1 MGENLV
7 VETEA
12 DELIRLL
19 SRIPE
24 ISMIEAS
31 KQLKVPEATIE
42 LLATFLE
49 EEGIVSIQYK
59 LTTPYLSLAK
69 PSARNENV
77 MKQAKEP
84 MFNVPEIKEG
94 DEAKDEDLAPP
105 IPLNSGI
112 QIDSSKNASLTEI
125 ETLVNNLSGTWT
137 TEPDLLRKTGMI
149 LDLITKKLSL
159 APLSKRSSNLQRE
172 ILTYTRIFDEIKQ
185 RYQMGEKT
193 AARDSLGE
201 LIVGFKSIVGKIN
214 ALDLVSKYAP
224 MLPENSSVVMN
235 KIRELSASQQF
246 TEAEAL
252 YELLKEKA
260 TEFPRTFY
268 EKEIQFDTDLS
279 KLNQELF
286 SAFETH
292 KSDKFNLIS
301 KEMKKLLSSIPNDLK
316 KNEIVIAEEKMRR
329 LKIMLSELPESYP
342 GQKAELE
349 SNVLKL
355 SGDLL
360 AQKGNFHTKTFLNKS
375 MIIQHKIKELESCI
389 QRRDIDRAPSIY
401 NEIKMHFESLPDTFP
416 DKKVELQSQILNAYQ
431 GLIKTYESFSEAK
444 FASME
449 RELLTLLAEMSVQLK
464 LKQLDNAA
472 ELYHRVKKVFYS
484 LPQGK
489 IERKIQLHK
498 KILDLFSVFKDRYPK
513 SVREKF
519 MKVDSLIKK
528 EMEEAKKILHAG
540 DLHSAWKVYYGMLKL
555 FASLPPIGHEQRN
568 SIRKEILAYYQAL
581 LIASDKLQ
589 MKNLDSAQNQAYDQ
603 LLSQIVKF
611 HDLVHERKFNELD
624 RCFSQITA
632 LFGELPMRVANSEN
646 KVKKEISVLGQEVEM
661 YAKLQQALEAQKKGK
676 KVGFNVFYRVLGNL
690 RSENPADEELYRYV
704 ESVLPQRGFVPM
716 PKPKEERP
724 LLANTM
730 KNLNVVAAQKDE
742 PHDIMSKIQG
752 LRNIAYATVQ
762 RPG

>member
-301 KEMKKLLSSIPNDLK
+301 KEMKKLLSSDDK
-316 KNEIVIAEEKMRR
+316 
-329 LKIMLSELPESYP
+329 YF
-342 GQKAELE
+342 QELE
-349 SNVLKL
+349 QTSEYLYHIQIFDKHRIAIALLKL
-355 SGDLL
+355 SGFETLTDNKTVTLEEMTKRFKENENLL
-360 AQKGNFHTKTFLNKS
+360 KENIFKVLKISNFKHYTTN
-375 MIIQHKIKELESCI
+375 
-389 QRRDIDRAPSIY
+389 Y
-401 NEIKMHFESLPDTFP
+401 NYI
-416 DKKVELQSQILNAYQ
+416 
-431 GLIKTYESFSEAK
+431 
-444 FASME
+444 
-449 RELLTLLAEMSVQLK
+449 
-464 LKQLDNAA
+464 
-472 ELYHRVKKVFYS
+472 
-484 LPQGK
+484 
-489 IERKIQLHK
+489 K
-498 KILDLFSVFKDRYPK
+498 KILSQINIILAEIYGIRIIRK
-513 SVREKF
+513 S
-519 MKVDSLIKK
+519 K
-528 EMEEAKKILHAG
+528 EIYCLSKN
-540 DLHSAWKVYYGMLKL
+540 KL
-555 FASLPPIGHEQRN
+555 FTINDG
-568 SIRKEILAYYQAL
+568 
-581 LIASDKLQ
+581 
-589 MKNLDSAQNQAYDQ
+589 
-603 LLSQIVKF
+603 IV
-611 HDLVHERKFNELD
+611 HV
-624 RCFSQITA
+624 S
-632 LFGELPMRVANSEN
+632 
-646 KVKKEISVLGQEVEM
+646 
-661 YAKLQQALEAQKKGK
+661 Y
-676 KVGFNVFYRVLGNL
+676 
-690 RSENPADEELYRYV
+690 
-704 ESVLPQRGFVPM
+704 
-716 PKPKEERP
+716 
-724 LLANTM
+724 
-730 KNLNVVAAQKDE
+730 
-742 PHDIMSKIQG
+742 
-752 LRNIAYATVQ
+752 
-762 RPG
+762 